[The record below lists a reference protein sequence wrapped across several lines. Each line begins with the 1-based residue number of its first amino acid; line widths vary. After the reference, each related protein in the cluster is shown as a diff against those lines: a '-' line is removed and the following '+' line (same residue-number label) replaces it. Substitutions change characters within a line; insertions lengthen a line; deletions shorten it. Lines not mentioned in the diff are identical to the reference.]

1 MQKYQDVVLKPDGSV
16 IQGASV
22 LVQSFPGAVTSTI
35 YSDDGVT
42 TQANPMT
49 TDSLGRFAFYA
60 ADGDYQL
67 VVSGN
72 NIATQT
78 VTGIQLLGVVFNP
91 VFGGGVIPA
100 NGIKFPAVFLAE
112 SDPNTLD
119 DYEEGTWLPTIL
131 SGGNSSGRTYSK
143 QTGRYRKIGSLLSIN
158 AEVTILAKGSSTGG
172 TQLGGLPFT
181 AAVDSKA
188 ASIWYSNLTFTGNV
202 IAEVTSNSINVF
214 NVSSGTA
221 ATLIPDTGLAVGTS
235 FVVSCSYNTS

>member
-22 LVQSFPGAVTSTI
+22 LVQSYPGAVTSTI

-78 VTGIQLLGVVFNP
+78 ITDVSL
-91 VFGGGVIPA
+91 
-100 NGIKFPAVFLAE
+100 
-112 SDPNTLD
+112 
-119 DYEEGTWLPTIL
+119 
-131 SGGNSSGRTYSK
+131 
-143 QTGRYRKIGSLLSIN
+143 GSLGQETSGTFTFTD
-158 AEVTILAKGSSTGG
+158 ATGG
-172 TQLGGLPFT
+172 TPVPGSSGAGNWVKQGSMVYVSGRWKWNSTGQTLAAVLDGLPFPARSGQYFQCLEVASQGNT
-181 AAVDSKA
+181 SYDGSRSRLFARIGINETKIYFSWTDIPAAVVEMGSLDIA
-188 ASIWYSNLTFTGNV
+188 QVHICGWYQTN
-202 IAEVTSNSINVF
+202 
-214 NVSSGTA
+214 
-221 ATLIPDTGLAVGTS
+221 P
-235 FVVSCSYNTS
+235 